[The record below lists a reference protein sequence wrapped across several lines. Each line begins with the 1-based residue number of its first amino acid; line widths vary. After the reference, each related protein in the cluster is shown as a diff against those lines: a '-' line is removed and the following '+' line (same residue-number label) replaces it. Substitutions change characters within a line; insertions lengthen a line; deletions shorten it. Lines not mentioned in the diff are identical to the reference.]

1 MLKTLKKGTDDK
13 KKKSEKKKRVCGE
26 SPSFL
31 SHSDNISS
39 VTAAVDFDT
48 SSSSSHR
55 PCCVNPRITFTP
67 TIQHCS
73 MATIIGLCLRTKL
86 KECLPLHYNVNYDF
100 KLISECLPVLMP
112 MNS

>member
-1 MLKTLKKGTDDK
+1 
-13 KKKSEKKKRVCGE
+13 
-26 SPSFL
+26 
-31 SHSDNISS
+31 
-39 VTAAVDFDT
+39 
-48 SSSSSHR
+48 
-55 PCCVNPRITFTP
+55 
-67 TIQHCS
+67 